1 MLNVTGWLGSYR
13 DRDLLGVIRPHF
25 ATMPYLGVWDVALI
39 HQRPAIFNASLDELA
54 QRYDDAVKEV
64 SFRTMLIDDWRQTYR
79 LVC

>member
-1 MLNVTGWLGSYR
+1 
-13 DRDLLGVIRPHF
+13 
-25 ATMPYLGVWDVALI
+25 VALL

>member
-1 MLNVTGWLGSYR
+1 
-13 DRDLLGVIRPHF
+13 
-25 ATMPYLGVWDVALI
+25 MPYLGVWDVALI